1 MRFHLLGTGKA
12 PSGWGGKRQGKVM
25 ATILDETSTK
35 FPSLA
40 NQILKMKSED
50 EKI

>member
-12 PSGWGGKRQGKVM
+12 KWMGWEKTGKSDGY
-25 ATILDETSTK
+25 ILDETSTK

-40 NQILKMKSED
+40 NQLLKMKSEH